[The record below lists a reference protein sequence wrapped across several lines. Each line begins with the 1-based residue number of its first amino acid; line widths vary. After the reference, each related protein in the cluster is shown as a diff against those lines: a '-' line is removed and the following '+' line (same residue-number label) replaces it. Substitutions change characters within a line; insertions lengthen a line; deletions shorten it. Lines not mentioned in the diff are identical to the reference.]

1 MKKLI
6 LFLPMLSVAVVKA
19 QRQVIHTDLIPRMQA
34 NTETKLLMNKT
45 YEDKLNQI
53 KENRDKT
60 LAYATTIEEVQKKV
74 FSSLTN
80 VDGAL
85 RNGKTLIYISRKIP
99 HIFSNLV
106 EASELAAG
114 KPFLATIAADQAR
127 IITERVVKLQN
138 YLNDF
143 VLKDDSKTLI
153 NPTDRAKFVH
163 EVYENI
169 LIIDNMSLSLI
180 NSFKLYNLQDAV
192 NKVVPFQMY
201 KNVDKILI
209 QDIVKKVKL

>member
-1 MKKLI
+1 MKKLF
-6 LFLPMLSVAVVKA
+6 LFLPMFSVTLVKA

-34 NTETKLLMNKT
+34 NTESKLLLNKT
-45 YEDKLNQI
+45 YENKLNQI
-53 KENRDKT
+53 KEDRDKT
-60 LAYATTIEEVQKKV
+60 LAYATTIEEVQRKV

-85 RNGKTLIYISRKIP
+85 RNGKTLIYISKKIP

-106 EASELAAG
+106 EASQLAAG

-127 IITERVVKLQN
+127 IITERVVKLQS

-153 NPTDRAKFVH
+153 NPTDRSKFVH

-169 LIIDNMSLSLI
+169 LIIDNMSASLI
-180 NSFKLYNLQDAV
+180 NAFKLYNLQDGV